1 MGITYE
7 EDWMANLFVSK
18 VRISGALF
26 KNRKYKLEFA
36 HVENLAGENGA
47 QAYSEVYVDS
57 TE

>member
-1 MGITYE
+1 M
-7 EDWMANLFVSK
+7 FVSK